1 MIEIIYFSG
10 NSLFTEV
17 SKNVIILD
25 SPTYLTEWLRLLVI
39 AFKSDLQSVRVF
51 GLEGLCN
58 S

>member
-25 SPTYLTEWLRLLVI
+25 SPTYLREWLRLLVI